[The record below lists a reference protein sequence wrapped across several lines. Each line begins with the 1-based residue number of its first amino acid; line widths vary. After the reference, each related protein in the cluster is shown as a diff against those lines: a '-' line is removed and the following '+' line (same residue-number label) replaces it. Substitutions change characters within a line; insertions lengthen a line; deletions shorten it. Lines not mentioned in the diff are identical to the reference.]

1 MYLQRNHMTRRRFS
15 NLARVVEEYYDELL
29 GFVVRRTGSRPL
41 AEEIVH
47 ETWIRA
53 SITRVVMPGNPR
65 AYVYSMVRNLVID
78 HHRHHSVRQMVEL
91 SPVPHDENSEGEN
104 CAPQHDVAVP
114 SHEDMVSARQ
124 ELALISDVVTRL
136 PQKCRQVFLMYR
148 GQELSMSEIAK
159 TLDISVRTVEN
170 HIARAMVE
178 CRRCL
183 QDARREL

>member
-1 MYLQRNHMTRRRFS
+1 MDLQRVYMIRRRFTS
-15 NLARVVEEYYDELL
+15 LAQVVEEYYDELL
-29 GFVVRRTGSRPL
+29 TFVVRRTGSRPL

-53 SITRVVMPGNPR
+53 CITTVVMPGNPR
-65 AYVYSMVRNLVID
+65 AYVYRMASNLVVD
-78 HHRHHSVRQMVEL
+78 HHRSHSVRKHVEL
-91 SPVPHDENSEGEN
+91 SQPQDYESTEPDASSHLHDL
-104 CAPQHDVAVP
+104 AVP

-148 GQELSMSEIAK
+148 GQELSMSEIAE
-159 TLDISVRTVEN
+159 TLDISIRTVED
-170 HIARAMVE
+170 HVARAMVE

-183 QDARREL
+183 QDARRDL